1 MPIRIK
7 KKKTKQEITSV
18 GKDAEEA
25 DPSYIAGRMWSAAA
39 TENSLAVHPKV
50 KHEVIMTQ

>member
-1 MPIRIK
+1 MLNTITQYRNGTQNHNETPLHAYQNK

-25 DPSYIAGRMWSAAA
+25 DPSYIAGRM
-39 TENSLAVHPKV
+39 
-50 KHEVIMTQ
+50 